1 MEVIYRVLDRVIFR
15 DKVDELIV
23 HDRCGADKLVNR
35 WVALA
40 FELGDSTFRRLDGFA
55 QACRDAAADVTH
67 GLETGHLVTDGR
79 DTGEQVGLLGA

>member
-1 MEVIYRVLDRVIFR
+1 MIYRVFDRVIFR

-35 WVALA
+35 WVTFA
-40 FELGDSTFRRLDGFA
+40 FELGDPHFSRLDGFT

-67 GLETGHLVTDGR
+67 GLEPSHLVTDGR
-79 DTGEQVGLLGA
+79 DTREQVGLLGT